1 MRKNSKLITALLA
14 CTAAAALFA
23 GCGNKNAGNTAASTA
38 AASTAAASKT
48 EEKAEASAK
57 SAGSGEVFK
66 IGAIGPLTGGAA
78 QYGTAVVNAAEL
90 AVAEINEAGGI
101 NGYLVEYRGEDDEHD
116 AEKAVNAYNTLKDWG
131 MQILDGTT
139 TSAPCIAVAEKTA
152 NDNMF
157 QITPSGSAVD
167 CVKNPNVF
175 RVCFSD
181 PDQGIAS
188 ADYMAENELGTKIG
202 IIYDSSDV
210 YSSGIEAKFVE
221 EAKAKGLDVF
231 DPQAFTA
238 DSKTDFSAQ
247 LQNISAAGCDVVFLP
262 IYYTES
268 SIILTQADK
277 MGYDPIFFSCDGLDG
292 ILSMENFD
300 TTLAEGVMLLTPFAA
315 DAEDELTKNFV
326 ESYVAAYGE
335 IPNQFAADSYDAIY
349 AIKEAAEAQGVT
361 PDMSV
366 SDICEA
372 LKKGIT
378 SLKFAG
384 LTSDEITW
392 SESGEPSKAPK
403 AVIIEDGS
411 YVSIQ

>member
-1 MRKNSKLITALLA
+1 MKKNMKFIGMALAGVLA
-14 CTAAAALFA
+14 VSMLA
-23 GCGNKNAGNTAASTA
+23 GCGGSGSSSSSSSASEGGAEAAST
-38 AASTAAASKT
+38 
-48 EEKAEASAK
+48 
-57 SAGSGEVFK
+57 SGGGEEVFK

-78 QYGTAVVNAAEL
+78 QYGTAVCNAAEL
-90 AVAEINEAGGI
+90 AVKEINEAGGI
-101 NGYLVEYRGEDDEHD
+101 NGYQVEYNKQDDEHD
-116 AEKAVNAYNTLKDWG
+116 AEKSVNAYNALKDWG

-152 NDNMF
+152 ADNMF

-167 CVKNPNVF
+167 CVKNDNVF

-188 ADYMAENELGTKIG
+188 ADYIADNKLGTKIG

-221 EAKAKGLDVF
+221 EAAAKGLEVY

-247 LQNISAAGCDVVFLP
+247 LQSISNAGCDVVFLP

-277 MGYDPIFFSCDGLDG
+277 MGYKPTFFSCDGLDG
-292 ILSMENFD
+292 ILSMENFNVD
-300 TTLAEGVMLLTPFAA
+300 LAEGVMLLTPFAA
-315 DAEDELTKNFV
+315 DAEDELTQNFV
-326 ESYVAAYGE
+326 KNYQDAYGE

-349 AIKEAAEAQGVT
+349 AIKAAAEDQKLT
-361 PDMSV
+361 PDMSI
-366 SDICEA
+366 SDICEG

-378 SLKFAG
+378 NITFAG

-392 SESGEPSKAPK
+392 AESGEPTKAPK
-403 AVIIEDGS
+403 AVVIEGGA
-411 YVSIQ
+411 YVSVEE

>member
-1 MRKNSKLITALLA
+1 MKKNVKFMSIMLAAVLTVGSTAVI
-14 CTAAAALFA
+14 AAADDD
-23 GCGNKNAGNTAASTA
+23 
-38 AASTAAASKT
+38 
-48 EEKAEASAK
+48 
-57 SAGSGEVFK
+57 VFM
-66 IGAIGPLTGGAA
+66 IGAIGPMTGGAA
-78 QYGTAVVNAAEL
+78 QYGNAVVNAAEL
-90 AVAEINEAGGI
+90 AVNEINENGGI
-101 NGYLVEYRGEDDEHD
+101 NGYQVEYRKEDDEHD
-116 AEKAVNAYNTLKDWG
+116 AEKAVNAYNALKDWG

-152 NDNMF
+152 ADNMF

-167 CVKNPNVF
+167 CVKHDNVF

-188 ADYMAENELGTKIG
+188 ADYIAEHELGTKIG

-210 YSSGIEAKFVE
+210 YSSGIEAKFME
-221 EAKAKGLDVF
+221 EAAAKGLDVY

-247 LQNISAAGCDVVFLP
+247 LQNISNAGCDIVFLP
-262 IYYTES
+262 IYYQES

-277 MGYDPIFFSCDGLDG
+277 MGFAPVFFSCDGMDG

-300 TTLAEGVMLLTPFAA
+300 VSLAEGVMLLTPFAA
-315 DAEDELTKNFV
+315 DAEDELTQNFV
-326 ESYVAAYGE
+326 AKYQEAYGE

-349 AIKEAAEAQGVT
+349 AIKAALEDQNVT

-372 LKKGIT
+372 MKTGIT
-378 SLKFAG
+378 NITFAG

-392 SESGEPSKAPK
+392 SETGEPTKAPK
-403 AVIIEDGS
+403 VVVIQDGA
-411 YVSIQ
+411 YVSVK

>member
-1 MRKNSKLITALLA
+1 MKKNMKFVSLML
-14 CTAAAALFA
+14 AAALTV
-23 GCGNKNAGNTAASTA
+23 GGTAVV
-38 AASTAAASKT
+38 
-48 EEKAEASAK
+48 ASAEED
-57 SAGSGEVFK
+57 ATFK
-66 IGAIGPLTGGAA
+66 IGAIGPMTGGAA
-78 QYGTAVVNAAEL
+78 QYGLAVVNAAEL
-90 AVAEINEAGGI
+90 AVNEINEAGGI
-101 NGYLVEYRGEDDEHD
+101 NGYQVEYQKQDDEHD
-116 AEKAVNAYNTLKDWG
+116 AEKAVNAYNALKDWG

-152 NDNMF
+152 ADNMF

-167 CVKNPNVF
+167 CVVHDNVF

-188 ADYMAENELGTKIG
+188 ADYMAENGIGTKIG
-202 IIYDSSDV
+202 VIYDSSDV

-221 EAKAKGLDVF
+221 EAGAKGLDVY

-247 LQNISAAGCDVVFLP
+247 LQNIYNAGCDVVFLP
-262 IYYTES
+262 IYYSEA

-277 MGYDPIFFSCDGLDG
+277 MGFEPTFFGCDGLDG

-300 TTLAEGVMLLTPFAA
+300 VALAEDVMLLTPFAA
-315 DAEDELTKNFV
+315 DASDELTQNFV
-326 ESYVAAYGE
+326 KAYQEAYGE

-349 AIKEAAEAQGVT
+349 AVKAALEDQNVT

-372 LKKGIT
+372 LKTGIT
-378 SLKFAG
+378 NITYAG

-392 SESGEPSKAPK
+392 AASGEPTKAPK
-403 AVIIEDGS
+403 AVVIKDGA
-411 YVSIQ
+411 YVSVE